1 MNLRSNYVEYQ
12 MAVAAKRNGLRPICD
27 RISSTM
33 REILLEDLLE
43 DESCKRDQKTNILP
57 YAKE

>member
-12 MAVAAKRNGLRPICD
+12 MAVAAKRKGIRPICD
-27 RISSTM
+27 QISSTM
-33 REILLEDLLE
+33 RKSLLEDLLE
-43 DESCKRDQKTNILP
+43 DVKWDQKNYILP